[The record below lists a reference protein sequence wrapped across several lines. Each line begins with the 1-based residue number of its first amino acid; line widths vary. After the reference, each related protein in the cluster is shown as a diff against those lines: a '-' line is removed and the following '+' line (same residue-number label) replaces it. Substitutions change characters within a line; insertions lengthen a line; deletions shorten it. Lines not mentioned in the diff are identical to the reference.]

1 MCAAKTRLPCWAC
14 RSSRARFPGS
24 TRLAALDRADAG
36 GHPTATL
43 AIGRAGA
50 INAALLAAAMLANH
64 DPQVRTALEAYRAEQ
79 TRKVLESP
87 DPRPSTPDHDQSES

>member
-1 MCAAKTRLPCWAC
+1 
-14 RSSRARFPGS
+14 
-24 TRLAALDRADAG
+24 
-36 GHPTATL
+36 
-43 AIGRAGA
+43 
-50 INAALLAAAMLANH
+50 MLANH